1 MARPSDRPMML
12 YHETHQSKL
21 RAVHCVNAVLQGP
34 FFFDHE
40 LTDLASYLMVSSDE
54 DDDVFDVD
62 VSHIVSLGG
71 HFCLQVVRAAL
82 EVWNLHVIPIE
93 DDERAKIDPGLE
105 NAFICH
111 RHNKWVCARR
121 VGGEWYSFDGTRDVP
136 ERLPKHALSAYFDA
150 LRDDG
155 WGVFAVRGDLPDEC
169 PVSLSLYGKWVLPED
184 ARGAKKSRIFGSRGY
199 EASSSSSRVALLL
212 DEEEDL
218 KAAIAAS
225 LRGLEMG

>member
-12 YHETHQSKL
+12 YHETQQSKL
-21 RAVHCVNAVLQGP
+21 RAVHCVNTVLQGP
-34 FFFDHE
+34 FFLDHE
-40 LTDLASYLMVSSDE
+40 LTDLASYLYNMVSSDE
-54 DDDVFDVD
+54 DDDVFYID

-71 HFCLQVVRAAL
+71 HFSLQVVHAAL

-111 RHNKWVCARR
+111 RQNKWVCARR
-121 VGGEWYSFDGTRDVP
+121 VGGEWYSFDGARDVP
-136 ERLPKHALSAYFDA
+136 ERLPKHAISAYFDS

-169 PVSLSLYGKWVLPED
+169 PASSSRYGKWVLPED
-184 ARGAKKSRIFGSRGY
+184 ARGAKKSGSFGSRGY
-199 EASSSSSRVALLL
+199 EASLSSSQVALRL

-218 KAAIAAS
+218 NAAIAAS
-225 LRGLEMG
+225 LEDW

>member
-1 MARPSDRPMML
+1 MARPSDCPMML

-21 RAVHCVNAVLQGP
+21 RAVHCVNTVLQGP

-40 LTDLASYLMVSSDE
+40 LTDLASYLYNKVYYDD
-54 DDDVFDVD
+54 DDDVFDID

-111 RHNKWVCARR
+111 GQNNWVCARR
-121 VGGEWYSFDGTRDVP
+121 VGGEWYSFDGARDVP
-136 ERLPKHALSAYFDA
+136 ERLSKHDLSAYFDA

-169 PVSLSLYGKWVLPED
+169 PVSSSRYGKWVLPED
-184 ARGAKKSRIFGSRGY
+184 ARGAKKSGSFGSRGY
-199 EASSSSSRVALLL
+199 EASLSSSQVALLL

-218 KAAIAAS
+218 NAAIAAS
-225 LRGLEMG
+225 LEDW